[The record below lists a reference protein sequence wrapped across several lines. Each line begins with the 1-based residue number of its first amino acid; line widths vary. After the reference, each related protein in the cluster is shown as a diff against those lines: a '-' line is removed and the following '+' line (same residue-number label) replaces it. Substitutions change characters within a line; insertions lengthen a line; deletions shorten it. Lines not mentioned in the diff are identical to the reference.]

1 MTTTTASVTRQ
12 DAADASNLLLTT
24 EAAAELNI
32 SKRSLQEL
40 VADRKIGFV
49 KFGRNIRFC
58 RADIQTFIES
68 HRCRPVGWKVTSNRS
83 SKP

>member
-1 MTTTTASVTRQ
+1 
-12 DAADASNLLLTT
+12 
-24 EAAAELNI
+24 
-32 SKRSLQEL
+32 L

-68 HRCRPVGWKVTSNRS
+68 HRCRPVGWKVASNRS